1 MREDMA
7 KVIVERPRRGG
18 GNTRKGRAVP
28 LDDLP
33 FGEGMRRPHV
43 SHYKE
48 KTLNENL
55 APLRR
60 YLDRQVGRPWRKV
73 YAEISANLRVESTVD
88 QHVRD
93 HVRDFVA
100 LKPRLGIN
108 DFKHRADGIWHQDFY
123 VEPEDGL
130 LKRTADLPALR
141 RERRIAAQRRPA
153 PRAITRIALAPDREL
168 RQIDGLWFELALERL
183 PDPVYREERET
194 RRAALNPHS
203 RVGSFVEIDVVRR
216 RLVTPP
222 LRDALRGAMV
232 FAGPVEDTAEAWRE
246 FRRRNRDRLYVAA
259 KRQLGRR
266 ELRRHGLANAIDN
279 EFLHA
284 QRPT

>member
-28 LDDLP
+28 LDHLP

-43 SHYKE
+43 SYYRG

-73 YAEISANLRVESTVD
+73 YAEIAANLRVDSTVD

-100 LKPRLGIN
+100 LKPRLGVN
-108 DFKHRADGIWHQDFY
+108 DFKHRADGVWHHDFY
-123 VEPEDGL
+123 VGPDDGL

-141 RERRIAAQRRPA
+141 HARLVSAQRRPA
-153 PRAITRIALAPDREL
+153 PRKTTRIALAPDREL
-168 RQIDGLWFELALERL
+168 RQLDGIWFELALARL

-194 RRAALNPHS
+194 QRAALNPRS
-203 RVGSFVEIDVVRR
+203 RVSSFIEIDVVRR

-222 LRDALRGAMV
+222 LRDALRGATV
-232 FAGPVEDTAEAWRE
+232 YAGPVEDTAEAWRE
-246 FRRRNRDRLYVAA
+246 FQRRNRDRLYVAA

-266 ELRRHGLANAIDN
+266 ELRRYGLANTI
-279 EFLHA
+279 EHE
-284 QRPT
+284 